1 MDGIEQKKI
10 ISLGVYAQPVSP
22 HKGKGPPVERIKRD
36 AYRVAL
42 EEDMKSRQQNKL
54 RERLEDEHHPLE
66 SPLNASTR
74 LREQYELQRESEHYP
89 GYPIG
94 NQTDDK
100 ELAHLKRE
108 RQHKY
113 HHQLEI
119 DLRVN
124 AEVQERSEKSPDRRP
139 IARRPPSPE
148 IRGHFSIGEASN
160 NDGIKKK
167 EMARQFYALNQEEI
181 ERKRVLKTQK
191 SSVID
196 IDSRFAIGVSVD
208 KDQHKKREA
217 QRQYLEALNKDIGAR
232 DTRRIVRDDGE
243 YVNYTGWSGLNIGA
257 AEGSGSVH
265 QKREKQEHY
274 RALLDWQQQS
284 SLEKRKKEQDE
295 EIMSYQKPY
304 VAPPYMEHHN

>member
-1 MDGIEQKKI
+1 MDGVEQKKI
-10 ISLGVYAQPVSP
+10 ISLGVYAQPASP

-54 RERLEDEHHPLE
+54 REQLEDEHHPLE
-66 SPLNASTR
+66 SPLNASTL

-94 NQTDDK
+94 NQTNDT

-108 RQHKY
+108 RQNKY

-119 DLRVN
+119 DMRVN
-124 AEVQERSEKSPDRRP
+124 AEVHERIEKSPDRKP
-139 IARRPPSPE
+139 VVRRPPSPE
-148 IRGHFSIGEASN
+148 IRGNFLIGEASN
-160 NDGIKKK
+160 NAGMKTK
-167 EMARQFYALNQEEI
+167 EKARQFYALNEEEI

-191 SSVID
+191 SAVLD
-196 IDSRFAIGVSVD
+196 INSQFAIGASAER
-208 KDQHKKREA
+208 DQHRKREA
-217 QRQYLEALNKDIGAR
+217 QRQYLEALNNDVGMRATKQ
-232 DTRRIVRDDGE
+232 TVRDGGE
-243 YVNYTGWSGLNIGA
+243 YVNHTGWSGLNIGG
-257 AEGSGSVH
+257 EGSSSLH

-274 RALLDWQQQS
+274 RALLEWQQKS
-284 SLEKRKKEQDE
+284 SLEKRQKEQEE

-304 VAPPYMEHHN
+304 VAPPYMEHHD